1 MTHMDYFYA
10 TFIVLFGILSL
21 YWKEKPEGKIR
32 FDFCVYI
39 PFKNHL
45 RDVSLFVC
53 SVFLT
58 CSPPGTAG
66 THHIL
71 GSWNNIASLTLGTRT
86 LLAGV
91 GLLAVDI
98 ITFRAHLQIWY
109 LISRVTAS
117 CKHNKSTFLSSGFFF
132 FITETQTRIN
142 HWNNKPVS
150 GSHVPPWQE
159 QGSQGLRGPW
169 PGKRLLYPVAQ
180 RSQNSP
186 S

>member
-1 MTHMDYFYA
+1 MDY
-10 TFIVLFGILSL
+10 SL
-21 YWKEKPEGKIR
+21 YYFYRANYFHYIEKRRQKR
-32 FDFCVYI
+32 KNSFQFWVYN
-39 PFKNHL
+39 PFKSHS
-45 RDVSLFVC
+45 RDVF

-58 CSPPGTAG
+58 CSPAGTAV

-71 GSWNNIASLTLGTRT
+71 GSWNNIASLALGTRT

-91 GLLAVDI
+91 GLFAVYI
-98 ITFRAHLQIWY
+98 ITFRTHLQIWY

-117 CKHNKSTFLSSGFFF
+117 CKHNKFNYLSSGYFI
-132 FITETQTRIN
+132 ITETQTKRL
-142 HWNNKPVS
+142 NNKPVS

-159 QGSQGLRGPW
+159 QGSQGLLGPW

-180 RSQNSP
+180 RSQNCP